1 MMLNYHDTIEG
12 VNGFS
17 GNSADNQAA
26 PDVSEPTNSASF
38 GSRQSPK
45 IGLAFSEGA
54 VQAAIECGWSPI
66 PGRWKPGKFKDEQ
79 GNWQT
84 RELSDAKRPLQK
96 GWQEFCTRQMTV
108 AEQQEARKGRRPHL
122 PQIHV
127 AMGFN
132 NAYGID
138 IDTDCPFINKIFDDI
153 IGRSPVARIGGKGSA
168 GFYRWGGEPVKSEKW
183 YGRNSDGSQSDAPII
198 EIMSHGTNI
207 RIPPSMHPTAP
218 GGVYRWVS
226 DDHKIYNTCV
236 DDMPV
241 VNADTI
247 ARFKAKLVELGYIY
261 VVPTK
266 DRESR
271 KTVKK
276 ETLTEQLHKRYQALA
291 DKLFK
296 DRMGDVASK
305 QKPGRDKTLLTA
317 VCAIGVFVHHGYIK
331 ESDLMAEV
339 ERCARANGFDKE
351 PGGIEQAK
359 KTAQFALDKSEGD
372 ELPELDDR
380 PFEGGA
386 AFGFKAEKQ
395 ARSNNKAGGAEQP
408 RGDDQT
414 PPNGGGGDGDQPRMM
429 VWPDLTETGGVQKR
443 SQRNIA
449 AYLKFAGVSCAYNDF
464 AQRPVVFRNGK
475 EDVVD
480 DMIMRELWLHADQ
493 LGMQS
498 NEGYFQS
505 VILNF
510 CAKARFNP
518 VTTWLDGLV
527 WDGKPRID
535 TWTQTY
541 LGCAN
546 TALQRTQGSIQLLA
560 AVRRARHPGAKHD
573 VLPVLEGPQGGGK
586 STAISILAGG
596 GNLFTDG
603 LNIGDDPKVI
613 IEQTADAWHVELAEL
628 AGIGKREVEGVKSFL
643 SRQHDSAR
651 LSYDR
656 ANTRR
661 SRNFVMWATTNDDE
675 YLIDPTGNRRFW
687 PWKVGKIDL
696 VGLQRDRNQLWAEA
710 AHREKA
716 GESIALPPELYA
728 AAAEEQRSRVQID
741 PWQQT
746 LEDAIGDRY
755 GKILVTDIW
764 SRLGVDS
771 KTQNPA
777 LGKRISG
784 VMKLMGWKK
793 DKQRGHNGKTV
804 NCYSKPFPGCETIGK
819 GDPWIAL

>member
-1 MMLNYHDTIEG
+1 MLNYHNANDG
-12 VNGFS
+12 VNGFP

-26 PDVSEPTNSASF
+26 PGTSGTTDNASS

-54 VQAAIECGWSPI
+54 VTAAIECGYSPI

-79 GNWQT
+79 GNWQQ
-84 RELSDAKRPLQK
+84 RELSDAKRPLQN
-96 GWQEFCTRQMTV
+96 GWQEFCDRQMTV
-108 AEQQEARKGRRPHL
+108 EEQQAARKGRRPHL
-122 PQIHV
+122 PQIHL

-132 NAYGID
+132 NVISID
-138 IDTDCPFINKIFDDI
+138 RDTECPFVNKIIDDV
-153 IGRSPVARIGGKGSA
+153 IGRSPVARFGSKGRA
-168 GFYRWGGEPVKSEKW
+168 DIYRVEGDLPPSEKW
-183 YGRNSDGSQSDAPII
+183 YGREADGSKTGGPIV
-198 EIMSHGTNI
+198 EILAHGCNL

-218 GGVYRWVS
+218 SGFYRWES
-226 DDHKIYNTCV
+226 EDHKVYNT
-236 DDMPV
+236 
-241 VNADTI
+241 T
-247 ARFKAKLVELGYIY
+247 FEELPAITAEKVALLKERLAGYLY
-261 VVPTK
+261 KKPETEGK
-266 DRESR
+266 PR

-296 DRMGDVASK
+296 DRMADVAA
-305 QKPGRDKTLLTA
+305 QRKPGRDNALLTA

-331 ESDLMAEV
+331 ENDLMAEV
-339 ERCARANGFDKE
+339 VFAAKANGFDKE
-351 PGGIEQAK
+351 PGGVEQAK
-359 KTAQFALDKSEGD
+359 KTAQFGLDKSAND

-386 AFGFKAEKQ
+386 AFGFKTEKQ
-395 ARSNNKAGGAEQP
+395 ARSDKQSGNTDKP
-408 RGDDQT
+408 SSDDPT
-414 PPNGGGGDGDQPRMM
+414 PPNGGDGDGEQPRGM
-429 VWPDLTETGGVQKR
+429 VWPHLTENGGIQKR

-449 AYLKFAGVSCAYNDF
+449 AFLKFAGVSCAYNDF
-464 AQRPVVFRNGK
+464 AQRPVVFRHGK
-475 EDVVD
+475 EEVVD

-510 CAKARFNP
+510 CAKTRFNP
-518 VTTWLDGLV
+518 VTTWLDGLI
-527 WDGKPRID
+527 WDGVPRID
-535 TWTQTY
+535 TWTQVH
-541 LGCAN
+541 LGCAD
-546 TALQRTQGSIQLLA
+546 TPLQRSQGSIQLLA
-560 AVRRARHPGAKHD
+560 AVRRARHPGTKHD
-573 VLPVLEGPQGGGK
+573 ILPVLEGPQGGGK

-596 GNLFTDG
+596 GSLFTDG

-628 AGIGKREVEGVKSFL
+628 AGMGKREVEGVKSFL

-696 VGLQRDRNQLWAEA
+696 VGLQRDREQLWAEA

-716 GESIALPPELYA
+716 GESIALPAELYA
-728 AAAEEQRSRVQID
+728 AAAEEQRSRVQVD

-746 LEDAIGDRY
+746 LEDAIGDRH
-755 GKILVTDIW
+755 GKIMVTDIW
-764 SRLGVDS
+764 CRLCVDS

-784 VMKLMGWKK
+784 IMKLMGWKK
-793 DKQRGHNGKTV
+793 DKQRGHNGKAV
-804 NCYSKPFPGCETIGK
+804 NCYSKPAPGCDTIGK
-819 GDPWIAL
+819 GDPWISL